1 MDKSLYDSKIKSLA
15 RFFAFTV
22 LSVITLSCQKAD
34 NFVRDAA
41 EFKTAVAAAKPGDKI
56 VMAKGVWENV
66 ELLFEAH
73 GTEEKPI
80 QLVAEKEGE
89 VILSGLSNL
98 RIAGE
103 YLFVSGLVFKNGHTP
118 TGEVISFR
126 KNRGTLS
133 NHVTVSNCVIDNYS
147 NPERFVSDIWV
158 AMYGKNN
165 TFEHNSLIDKR
176 NSGVTMAVRLDT
188 EESRENH
195 HRIINN
201 YFGPRQNLGSNGG
214 ETLRIGTS
222 HYSLSNSNTLVE
234 NNYFDRCNGEHEII
248 SNKSGSNIYK
258 SNVFYECVGTL
269 TMRHGKYTL
278 VENNYFLGNGKVNTG
293 GIRVINEYQTVK
305 NNYLTGLTGYRFRG
319 ALVVMNGVPDSP
331 INRYNQVVDS
341 KIENNILIDCDYI
354 QLCAGSDE
362 ERSAIPVGTTM
373 TGNVFMSKTNLDPF
387 TIYDDISGITFENN
401 FINNDAK
408 LSISNGFEKVD
419 YSVETNENGL
429 PVPNK
434 DILEKIGFKSVKL
447 PITRDDVGASYYPKP
462 GKEVIFRSG
471 KTIQVS
477 PGENTILDALQAAA
491 DGDVL
496 VLQNGGEYL
505 LTKDVKLTA
514 MVTLKAA
521 AGAKAIIKSTRP
533 TFFRIENGGSLE
545 LANVKLDGTESP
557 DEAGIQVISTTKYA
571 MNKNYKLFIRD
582 CEVVD
587 MDVNH
592 SYNFLKI
599 YQHTMADSILVE
611 NTTFKN
617 ITGYIFTFDRE
628 IEDLGI
634 YNVETV
640 FINNCKFENV
650 EGAIA
655 NIYRGGT
662 DESTFGP
669 MVTITNTEILNVGNG
684 KRNKSGAS
692 FLFHGV
698 QNLNVQDVMFTNAAP
713 INLYLTNGDPITV
726 LKGITLKNTK
736 PIVSNSNEFVQKNI
750 TILK

>member
-1 MDKSLYDSKIKSLA
+1 MKNHILLA
-15 RFFAFTV
+15 ILV
-22 LSVITLSCQKAD
+22 IMILSGCSSDVGNVVKNLD
-34 NFVRDAA
+34 EFNAA
-41 EFKTAVAAAKPGDKI
+41 VTAAKPGDKI
-56 VMAKGVWENV
+56 VMASGVWENV

-73 GTEEKPI
+73 GTEENPI

-89 VILSGLSNL
+89 VIISGISNL

-103 YLFVSGLVFKNGHTP
+103 YLVVTGLVFKNGYTP

-126 KNRGTLS
+126 KDKNALS

-147 NPERFVSDIWV
+147 NPERFISDIWV
-158 AMYGKNN
+158 SIYGKHN

-195 HRIINN
+195 HRIVNN

-269 TMRHGKYTL
+269 TMRHGKYTQ

-319 ALVVMNGVPDSP
+319 ALVVMNGVPNSP

-401 FINNDAK
+401 FINKDAK
-408 LSISNGFEKVD
+408 LSIRNGFETVD
-419 YSVETNENGL
+419 YAVETNENGL
-429 PVPNK
+429 KVPNK
-434 DILEKIGFKSVKL
+434 EILEKIGFKSVKL
-447 PITRDDVGASYYPKP
+447 PVTLEDVGASYYPKP
-462 GKEVIFRSG
+462 GKEVVFGSG
-471 KTIQVS
+471 KTIQVA
-477 PGENTILDALQAAA
+477 PGENTILDAVRDTQ

-496 VLQNGGEYL
+496 LLENDREYL
-505 LTKDVKLTA
+505 LTKDLKLTA
-514 MVTLKAA
+514 MVTLKAG
-521 AGAKAIIKSTRP
+521 AGAKAVIKSTRS
-533 TFFRIENGGSLE
+533 TFFQIENGGSLE
-545 LANVKLDGTESP
+545 LVNIKLDGAESP

-582 CEVVD
+582 CEIMD
-587 MDVNH
+587 MNVNH

-599 YQHTMADSILVE
+599 YQHTMADSILVD
-611 NTTFKN
+611 NSTFKN
-617 ITGYIFTFDRE
+617 ITGYVFTLDRE

-634 YNVETV
+634 YNVETLL
-640 FINNCKFENV
+640 INNCKFENV

-655 NIYRGGT
+655 NIYRGGN

-669 MVTITNTEILNVGNG
+669 MVTIANSKILNAGKGN
-684 KRNKSGAS
+684 RNKSGAS
-692 FLFHGV
+692 MLFHGV
-698 QNLNVQDVMFTNAAP
+698 QNLNIHDVSFENAAP
-713 INLYLTNGDPITV
+713 INLHLTNGEPITI
-726 LKGITLKNTK
+726 LKDITLKNTK
-736 PIVSNSNEFVQKNI
+736 PVISNNNQFVQKNVA
-750 TILK
+750 ILK

>member
-1 MDKSLYDSKIKSLA
+1 MFYNFKNHSLSTLLACALLIVSGCQNTNDKKVK
-15 RFFAFTV
+15 
-22 LSVITLSCQKAD
+22 TLE
-34 NFVRDAA
+34 
-41 EFKTAVAAAKPGDKI
+41 EFNQAVAAAKPGDKI
-56 VMAKGVWENV
+56 VMASGVWENV

-73 GTEEKPI
+73 GTEENPI
-80 QLVAEKEGE
+80 ELVAEKEGE

-103 YLFVSGLVFKNGHTP
+103 YLSVSGLVFKNGYTP

-126 KNRGTLS
+126 KDKNALS
-133 NHVTVSNCVIDNYS
+133 NHVTVKNCVIDNYS
-147 NPERFVSDIWV
+147 NPERFISDIWV

-176 NSGVTMAVRLDT
+176 NSGVTLAVRLDT

-195 HRIINN
+195 HRIVNN

-214 ETLRIGTS
+214 ETIRIGTS

-319 ALVVMNGVPDSP
+319 ALVVMNGVPNSP

-354 QLCAGSDE
+354 QLCAGSDQ
-362 ERSAIPVGTTM
+362 ERSAVPIGTTM

-387 TIYDDISGITFENN
+387 TIYDDISGISFKNN
-401 FINNDAK
+401 FINKDAK
-408 LSISNGFEKVD
+408 LSIPTGFEAID
-419 YSVETNENGL
+419 YSVEANENGL
-429 PVPNK
+429 KVPSK
-434 DILEKIGFKSVKL
+434 EILEKIGFQSVKL
-447 PITRDDVGASYYPKP
+447 PVTRADVGASYYPKP
-462 GKEVIFRSG
+462 DKEITFGSG
-471 KTIQVS
+471 KTIQVAA
-477 PGENTILDALQAAA
+477 GENTILDALKDAA

-496 VLQNGGEYL
+496 LLQNGGEYL
-505 LTKDVKLTA
+505 LAKDLKLTA
-514 MVTLKAA
+514 MVTLKSEV
-521 AGAKAIIKSTRP
+521 GAKAIIKSTRS
-533 TFFRIENGGSLE
+533 TFFQIENGGSLE
-545 LANVKLDGTESP
+545 LVNIKLDGAESP

-582 CEVVD
+582 CEIVD
-587 MDVNH
+587 MNVNH
-592 SYNFLKI
+592 SYNFLKV

-617 ITGYIFTFDRE
+617 MTGYVFTLDRE

-634 YNVETV
+634 YNVETLY
-640 FINNCKFENV
+640 INNCKFENV

-655 NIYRGGT
+655 NIYRGGN

-669 MVTITNTEILNVGNG
+669 IVTIANSEILNSGKGN
-684 KRNKSGAS
+684 RNKTGAS

-698 QNLNVQDVMFTNAAP
+698 QNLNVHDVVMENAAP
-713 INLYLTNGDPITV
+713 INLYLTNGEP
-726 LKGITLKNTK
+726 
-736 PIVSNSNEFVQKNI
+736 I
-750 TILK
+750 TILKDIKLKNTAPTISNNNQFVQENITVVK

>member
-1 MDKSLYDSKIKSLA
+1 MIKHNPIGNRTLYAVLA
-15 RFFAFTV
+15 LIIFTFSCGQQRN
-22 LSVITLSCQKAD
+22 SVVKNLDELNA
-34 NFVRDAA
+34 
-41 EFKTAVAAAKPGDKI
+41 AVAIAKPGDKI
-56 VMAKGVWENV
+56 VMANGVWENV

-73 GTEEKPI
+73 GTEENPI
-80 QLVAEKEGE
+80 ELVAEKEGE

-103 YLFVSGLVFKNGHTP
+103 YLSISGLVFKNGYTP

-126 KNRGTLS
+126 KDKNALS
-133 NHVTVSNCVIDNYS
+133 NHVTVKNCVIDNYS
-147 NPERFVSDIWV
+147 NPERFISDIWV
-158 AMYGKNN
+158 SIYGKNN

-176 NSGVTMAVRLDT
+176 NSGVTLAVRLDT

-214 ETLRIGTS
+214 ETIRIGTS

-319 ALVVMNGVPDSP
+319 ALVVMNGVPNSP

-354 QLCAGSDE
+354 QLCAGSDQ
-362 ERSAIPVGTTM
+362 ERSAVPIGTTM

-387 TIYDDISGITFENN
+387 TIYDDISGITFKNN
-401 FINNDAK
+401 FINKDAK
-408 LSISNGFEKVD
+408 LSIPTGFEAID
-419 YSVETNENGL
+419 YSVNTNENGL
-429 PVPNK
+429 KVPSK
-434 DILEKIGFKSVKL
+434 EILEKIGFQSVKL
-447 PITRDDVGASYYPKP
+447 PVTRDDVGAPYYPKP
-462 GKEVIFRSG
+462 DKEITFGSG
-471 KTIQVS
+471 KTIQVAA
-477 PGENTILDALQAAA
+477 GENTILDALQDAE

-496 VLQNGGEYL
+496 LLQNDGEYL
-505 LTKDVKLTA
+505 LTKDLKLTA
-514 MVTLKAA
+514 MVTLKSEV
-521 AGAKAIIKSTRP
+521 GAKAIIKSTRS
-533 TFFRIENGGSLE
+533 TFFQIENGGSLE
-545 LANVKLDGTESP
+545 LVNIKLDGAESP

-582 CEVVD
+582 CEIED
-587 MDVNH
+587 MNVNH

-617 ITGYIFTFDRE
+617 MTGYVFTLDRE

-634 YNVETV
+634 YNVETLY
-640 FINNCKFENV
+640 INNCKFENI

-669 MVTITNTEILNVGNG
+669 IVTIANTEILNSGKGN
-684 KRNKSGAS
+684 RNKTGAS
-692 FLFHGV
+692 MLFHGV
-698 QNLNVQDVMFTNAAP
+698 QNLNIHDVVMDNAAP
-713 INLYLTNGDPITV
+713 INLYLTNGDPITI
-726 LKGITLKNTK
+726 LKDIKLKNTA
-736 PIVSNSNEFVQKNI
+736 PIVSNNNQFVQENI
-750 TILK
+750 TVVK

>member
-1 MDKSLYDSKIKSLA
+1 MIKQNPIGNRTLYAVLA
-15 RFFAFTV
+15 LIIFTFSCGQQRN
-22 LSVITLSCQKAD
+22 SVVKNLDELNA
-34 NFVRDAA
+34 
-41 EFKTAVAAAKPGDKI
+41 AVAIAKPGDKI
-56 VMAKGVWENV
+56 VMANGVWENV

-73 GTEEKPI
+73 GTEENPI
-80 QLVAEKEGE
+80 ELVAEKEGE

-103 YLFVSGLVFKNGHTP
+103 YLSISGLVFKNGYTP

-126 KNRGTLS
+126 KDKNALS
-133 NHVTVSNCVIDNYS
+133 NHVTVKNCVIDNYS
-147 NPERFVSDIWV
+147 NPERFISDIWV
-158 AMYGKNN
+158 SIYGKNN

-176 NSGVTMAVRLDT
+176 NSGVTLAVRLDT

-214 ETLRIGTS
+214 ETIRIGTS

-319 ALVVMNGVPDSP
+319 ALVVMNGVPNSP

-354 QLCAGSDE
+354 QLCAGSDQ
-362 ERSAIPVGTTM
+362 ERSAVPIGTTM

-387 TIYDDISGITFENN
+387 TIYDDISGITFKNN
-401 FINNDAK
+401 FINKDAK
-408 LSISNGFEKVD
+408 LSIPTGFEAID
-419 YSVETNENGL
+419 YSVNTNENGL
-429 PVPNK
+429 KVPNK
-434 DILEKIGFKSVKL
+434 EILEKIGFQSVKL
-447 PITRDDVGASYYPKP
+447 PVTRDDVGAPYYPKP
-462 GKEVIFRSG
+462 DKEITFGSG
-471 KTIQVS
+471 KTIQVTA
-477 PGENTILDALQAAA
+477 GENTILDALQDAE

-496 VLQNGGEYL
+496 LLQNGGEYL
-505 LTKDVKLTA
+505 LTKDLKLTA
-514 MVTLKAA
+514 MVTLKSEI
-521 AGAKAIIKSTRP
+521 GAKAIIKSTRS
-533 TFFRIENGGSLE
+533 TFFQIENGGSLE
-545 LANVKLDGTESP
+545 LVNVKLDGTESP

-587 MDVNH
+587 MNVNH

-617 ITGYIFTFDRE
+617 MTGYVFTLDRE

-634 YNVETV
+634 YNVETLY
-640 FINNCKFENV
+640 INNCKFENI
-650 EGAIA
+650 EGAIT

-669 MVTITNTEILNVGNG
+669 IVTIANTEILNSGKGN
-684 KRNKSGAS
+684 RNKTGAS
-692 FLFHGV
+692 MLFHGV
-698 QNLNVQDVMFTNAAP
+698 QNLNIHDVVMDNAAP

-726 LKGITLKNTK
+726 LKDIKLKNTS
-736 PIVSNSNEFVQKNI
+736 PIISNNNQFVQENI
-750 TILK
+750 TVVK

>member
-1 MDKSLYDSKIKSLA
+1 MKKYNLQAIL
-15 RFFAFTV
+15 V
-22 LSVITLSCQKAD
+22 ILILSSCSSGRNVVKNLD
-34 NFVRDAA
+34 
-41 EFKTAVAAAKPGDKI
+41 EFNQAVAAAKPGDKI
-56 VMAKGVWENV
+56 VMANGVWENV

-73 GTEEKPI
+73 GTEENPI

-103 YLFVSGLVFKNGHTP
+103 YISISGLVFKNGYTP

-126 KNRGTLS
+126 KDKNALS

-147 NPERFVSDIWV
+147 NPERFISDIWV
-158 AMYGKNN
+158 AIYGKNN

-176 NSGVTMAVRLDT
+176 NSGVTLAVRLDT
-188 EESRENH
+188 EESRENY
-195 HRIINN
+195 HRIVNN

-214 ETLRIGTS
+214 ETIRIGTS

-319 ALVVMNGVPDSP
+319 ALVVMNGVPNSP

-354 QLCAGSDE
+354 QLCAGSDQ
-362 ERSAIPVGTTM
+362 ERSAIPIGTTM

-387 TIYDDISGITFENN
+387 TIYDDISGITFKNN
-401 FINNDAK
+401 FINKDAK
-408 LSISNGFEKVD
+408 LSIPKGFEKVD

-429 PVPNK
+429 KVPNK
-434 DILEKIGFKSVKL
+434 EILEKIGFQSVKL
-447 PITRDDVGASYYPKP
+447 PVTRADVGAPYYLKP
-462 GKEVIFRSG
+462 DKEILFGSG
-471 KTIQVS
+471 KTIQVT
-477 PGENTILDALQAAA
+477 PGENTILEALQNVA

-496 VLQNGGEYL
+496 LLQNGGEYL
-505 LTKDVKLTA
+505 LTKDLKLTE
-514 MVTLKAA
+514 MVTLKTEI
-521 AGAKAIIKSTRP
+521 GAKAIIKSTRS
-533 TFFRIENGGSLE
+533 TFFLIENGGSLE
-545 LANVKLDGTESP
+545 LVNIKLDGAESP

-571 MNKNYKLFIRD
+571 MSKNYKLFIRD
-582 CEVVD
+582 CEVTD
-587 MDVNH
+587 MNVNH

-617 ITGYIFTFDRE
+617 ITGYVFTLDRE

-634 YNVETV
+634 YNVETM

-650 EGAIA
+650 QGAIA

-669 MVTITNTEILNVGNG
+669 MVTISNTEIINSGKGN
-684 KRNKSGAS
+684 RNKTGAS
-692 FLFHGV
+692 MLFHGV
-698 QNLNVQDVMFTNAAP
+698 QNLNIHDVSFDNAAP
-713 INLYLTNGDPITV
+713 INLFLTNGEP
-726 LKGITLKNTK
+726 
-736 PIVSNSNEFVQKNI
+736 I
-750 TILK
+750 TILKDIKLKNTAPIISNNNQFVQENVSVIK

>member
-1 MDKSLYDSKIKSLA
+1 MFYNFKNHYLSTLLACALLIVSGCQNTNDKKVK
-15 RFFAFTV
+15 
-22 LSVITLSCQKAD
+22 TLE
-34 NFVRDAA
+34 
-41 EFKTAVAAAKPGDKI
+41 EFNQAVATVKPGDKI
-56 VMAKGVWENV
+56 VMANGVWENV

-73 GTEEKPI
+73 GTEESPI
-80 QLVAEKEGE
+80 ELVAEKEGE

-103 YLFVSGLVFKNGHTP
+103 FLSISGLVFKNGYTP

-126 KNRGTLS
+126 KDKNAMS
-133 NHVTVSNCVIDNYS
+133 NHVTVKNCVIDNYS
-147 NPERFVSDIWV
+147 NPERFISDIWV

-176 NSGVTMAVRLDT
+176 NSGVTLAVRLDT

-195 HRIINN
+195 HRIVNN

-214 ETLRIGTS
+214 ETMRIGTS

-319 ALVVMNGVPDSP
+319 ALVVMNGVPNSP

-354 QLCAGSDE
+354 QLCAGSDQ
-362 ERSAIPVGTTM
+362 ERSAIPIGTTM

-387 TIYDDISGITFENN
+387 TIYDDISGITFKNN
-401 FINNDAK
+401 FINKDAK
-408 LSISNGFEKVD
+408 LSIPTGFEAID
-419 YSVETNENGL
+419 YSVNTNENGL
-429 PVPNK
+429 KVPSK
-434 DILEKIGFKSVKL
+434 EILEKIGFQSVKL
-447 PITRDDVGASYYPKP
+447 PVTRDDVGAPYYPKP
-462 GKEVIFRSG
+462 DKEITFGSG
-471 KTIQVS
+471 KTIQVTA
-477 PGENTILDALQAAA
+477 GENTILDALKDAE

-496 VLQNGGEYL
+496 LLQNGGEYL
-505 LTKDVKLTA
+505 LTKDLKLTA
-514 MVTLKAA
+514 MVTLKSEV
-521 AGAKAIIKSTRP
+521 GAKAIIKSTRS
-533 TFFRIENGGSLE
+533 TFFQIENGGSLE
-545 LANVKLDGTESP
+545 LVNIKLDGAKSP

-582 CEVVD
+582 CEIVD
-587 MDVNH
+587 MNVNH
-592 SYNFLKI
+592 SYNFLKV

-617 ITGYIFTFDRE
+617 MTGYVFTLDRE

-634 YNVETV
+634 YNVETLY
-640 FINNCKFENV
+640 INNCKFENV

-655 NIYRGGT
+655 NIYRGGN

-669 MVTITNTEILNVGNG
+669 IVTVANSEILNSGKGN
-684 KRNKSGAS
+684 RNKTGAS

-698 QNLNVQDVMFTNAAP
+698 QNLNVHDVVMENAAP
-713 INLYLTNGDPITV
+713 INLYLTNGEP
-726 LKGITLKNTK
+726 
-736 PIVSNSNEFVQKNI
+736 I
-750 TILK
+750 TILKDIKLKNTAPTISNNNQFVQENITVVK